1 MGRQERRKIRSEI
14 RRPVAPIFR
23 EGGTDIMKQSIAY
36 ITLVVRDYDEAID
49 FYTSKLNF
57 EVIEDTCYLEQK
69 NVG

>member
-1 MGRQERRKIRSEI
+1 
-14 RRPVAPIFR
+14 
-23 EGGTDIMKQSIAY
+23 MKQSIAY